1 MHDGQVIYFA
11 VKDRSSIHPDIA
23 KQLRKWHELNP
34 DYVMFIQDDQDA
46 ADLVLSMFPNLT
58 TLWNRLEPIQRA
70 DIWRYVVIHS
80 FGGWYFD
87 ADVLPVRPIS
97 AWDLDP
103 FNTLV
108 VGVEADNY
116 AAGAPKHGG
125 ARDLT
130 FSQYAF
136 GAAPQHPALSL
147 VLEKIIALGSR
158 LVMQPE
164 MTVEERLLHVLNTTG
179 PVAWTD
185 SVLEYFSV
193 SALVTGQ
200 PLQTPGHFHLGCTH
214 LNSKVFGIE
223 GFGCG
228 QMHSNSPSCDTNGV
242 NIWHRFGGSQYFRNG
257 GQKWMDLPDRD
268 VRENAVPSIGSNLRG
283 N

>member
-1 MHDGQVIYFA
+1 
-11 VKDRSSIHPDIA
+11 VKDRSSIHPDLT
-23 KQLRKWHELNP
+23 KNLRKWHELNP
-34 DYVMFIQDDQDA
+34 DFVIFIQDDQDA
-46 ADLVLSMFPNLT
+46 TDLVLTMFPILT
-58 TLWNRLEPIQRA
+58 NVWDQLEPIQRA

-87 ADVLPVRPIS
+87 VDVLPVRPIA
-97 AWDLDP
+97 AWDHDP

-116 AAGAPKHGG
+116 AKGAPRHEGV
-125 ARDLT
+125 RDLT

-147 VLEKIIALGSR
+147 VLEKVIALGAHLIMKPS
-158 LVMQPE
+158 

-179 PVAWTD
+179 PVVWTD
-185 SVLEYFSV
+185 SILEYFSV
-193 SALVTGQ
+193 SALVAGR
-200 PLQTPGHFHLGCTH
+200 PLQTPDYFHLGCTH

-228 QMHSNSPSCDTNGV
+228 QSHSNSPSCDSEGV
-242 NIWHRFGGSQYFRNG
+242 NIWHRFGGSQYFRSG
-257 GQKWMDLPDRD
+257 GQKWMDLPDH
-268 VRENAVPSIGSNLRG
+268 NAQDTSVSSIGNLRG